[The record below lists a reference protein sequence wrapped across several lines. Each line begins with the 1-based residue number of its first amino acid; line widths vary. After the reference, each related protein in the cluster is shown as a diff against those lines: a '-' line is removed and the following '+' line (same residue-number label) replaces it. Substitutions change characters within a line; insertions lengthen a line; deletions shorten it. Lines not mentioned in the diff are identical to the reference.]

1 MKGLGILSGLG
12 GVACL
17 VGMAGCAHL
26 PPPDM
31 TELWSSG
38 WTDVTPQNG
47 VWDDY
52 YAHAKDPDDCSIRWR
67 VMRYAEAIGVEA
79 YVRDQSVVVDDCPPG
94 RISCTTWTDDCLEV
108 FFDGDNDRN
117 PNTRGP
123 DYEENPL
130 PCNAGGEYAIAANGS
145 SQSDYASAKKC
156 FGTLW
161 GGIAEPWKDG
171 TGKCIGT
178 HYKLW
183 FRYECLN
190 RPTPPLS
197 DPVRFGFTICVHD
210 DDDGGAA
217 DIAMYWKGNPKYPY
231 ADESAFGEIVL
242 PPVRGRSE

>member
-1 MKGLGILSGLG
+1 MPLNEKVLTELASLIVL
-12 GVACL
+12 
-17 VGMAGCAHL
+17 AGCVQL
-26 PPPDM
+26 QPPDQ
-31 TELWSSG
+31 TELWSSD
-38 WTDVTPQNG
+38 WTDVTPRSG

-52 YAHAKDPDDCSIRWR
+52 YARTADPGSCSFRWR

-79 YVRDQSVVVDDCPPG
+79 YVSDQSVVVDDCPPG

-123 DYEENPL
+123 DFEKNPL
-130 PCNAGGEYAIAANGS
+130 PCDAGGEYAIAANGS

-161 GGIAEPWKDG
+161 GGFVEPWNERSG
-171 TGKCIGT
+171 RTVGT

-183 FRYECLN
+183 FRYACLN
-190 RPTPPLS
+190 RPLPPLS
-197 DPVRFGFTICVHD
+197 EPVRFGFTICVHD

-217 DIAMYWKGNPKYPY
+217 DFALYWKGNPKCPY
-231 ADESAFGEIVL
+231 ADESAFGEIVF
-242 PPVRGRSE
+242 PPIKGRPE